1 MTSRHAVSKCFAG
14 GRQREWRALRS
25 EDADVWLVS
34 CFFVRVGYRR
44 SGITTALLRAAVV
57 LAERYR
63 APAIEGFPLAGDGP
77 HIGDRFLGTEPLFAA
92 CGFTCIARP
101 TPSRAVMRRDLHSP

>member
-1 MTSRHAVSKCFAG
+1 
-14 GRQREWRALRS
+14 
-25 EDADVWLVS
+25 VS

-77 HIGDRFLGTEPLFAA
+77 HTGDRFLGTEPLFAA
-92 CGFTCIARP
+92 CGSTCIARP